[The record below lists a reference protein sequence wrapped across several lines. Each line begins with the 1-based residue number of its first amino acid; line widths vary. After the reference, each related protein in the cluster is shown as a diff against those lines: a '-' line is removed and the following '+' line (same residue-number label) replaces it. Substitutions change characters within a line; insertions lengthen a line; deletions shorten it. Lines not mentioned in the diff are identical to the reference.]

1 MTSLN
6 GAPANAT
13 PITVERMR
21 WWHIADVAE
30 LEGELFPHDRWSVE
44 QFWSELALPT
54 RSYVVAMDAGTVVGY
69 AGLFALPPQSDV
81 QTIAVRADQQGR
93 GVGNALL
100 VALLDEAE
108 RRGAHETLL
117 EVRADN
123 GAAIALYSRHGFER
137 ISARRSYYPDG
148 GDADIM
154 RRRSVAT

>member
-1 MTSLN
+1 MTSLTTD
-6 GAPANAT
+6 PET
-13 PITVERMR
+13 SITVDRMR
-21 WWHIADVAE
+21 WWHIAAVAE

-54 RSYVVAMDAGTVVGY
+54 RFYVVAIHAGSIVGY
-69 AGLFALPPQSDV
+69 AGLFALAPQSDI

-93 GVGNALL
+93 GIGHALL
-100 VALLDEAE
+100 LALLTEAD

-123 GAAIALYSRHGFER
+123 ASAIALYARHGFER
-137 ISARRSYYPDG
+137 ISGRRAYYPDG

-154 RRRSVAT
+154 RRRGLAT